1 MFTSDISNGLPLE
14 YDTVALLDF
23 YGLENTDVAV
33 SATSVHVVWQDNY
46 NDVVYYRNGTYAE
59 PLTTSEII
67 DQQIKLY
74 PNPAKDVIYVK
85 SDFDISTFSLINMN
99 GERIIITSTLLKD
112 EIAINVK
119 NVASGIYLV
128 LLQDNSGVQYISK
141 IAINMP

>member
-23 YGLENTDVAV
+23 YGLENTDVAA

-59 PLTTSEII
+59 PLTTKEII
-67 DQQIKLY
+67 DQQIKIY

>member
-1 MFTSDISNGLPLE
+1 
-14 YDTVALLDF
+14 
-23 YGLENTDVAV
+23 
-33 SATSVHVVWQDNY
+33 
-46 NDVVYYRNGTYAE
+46 
-59 PLTTSEII
+59 
-67 DQQIKLY
+67 
-74 PNPAKDVIYVK
+74 
-85 SDFDISTFSLINMN
+85 MN